1 MKRFLFI
8 VFLIFPVQIAYS
20 KQVYSYSYLLDKYD
34 DLVVLDIDR
43 KQVSELPYGNDME
56 VCEPDS
62 SVHCFKTPKIWF
74 AVPKEPIM
82 SGQSWVQDDI
92 EYRVVSESKEILG
105 FDDVFLIEA
114 QYTDVEVKTV
124 ISSYLYS
131 NSRGLLFINVTLGNQ
146 KPISLILSDD
156 IGFPK

>member
-1 MKRFLFI
+1 MRKILLSIFFLL
-8 VFLIFPVQIAYS
+8 LIGEAYC

-62 SVHCFKTPKIWF
+62 SIHCFKTPKIWF
-74 AVPKEPIM
+74 AVPEDPVI
-82 SGQSWVQDDI
+82 SGQSWAQDDI
-92 EYRVVSESKEILG
+92 EYRVISESKEILG
-105 FDDVFLIEA
+105 LDDVFLIEA

-131 NSRGLLFINVTLGNQ
+131 NSRGLLFINVTLGNE

>member
-1 MKRFLFI
+1 MMHTTLFLF
-8 VFLIFPVQIAYS
+8 LMIFIQTAYS
-20 KQVYSYSYLLDKYD
+20 KQVYSYSYLLDRHN

-43 KQVSELPYGNDME
+43 KVVSELPYGTDME

-62 SVHCFKTPKIWF
+62 NVHCFKTPKVWF

-82 SGQSWVQDDI
+82 LGQSWVQGDI
-92 EYRVVSESKEILG
+92 EYRVVSESKEVLG
-105 FDDVFLIEA
+105 LDDVFLIEA

-131 NSRGLLFINVTLGNQ
+131 NSRGLLFINVTLGNE
-146 KPISLILSDD
+146 KPISLILSND